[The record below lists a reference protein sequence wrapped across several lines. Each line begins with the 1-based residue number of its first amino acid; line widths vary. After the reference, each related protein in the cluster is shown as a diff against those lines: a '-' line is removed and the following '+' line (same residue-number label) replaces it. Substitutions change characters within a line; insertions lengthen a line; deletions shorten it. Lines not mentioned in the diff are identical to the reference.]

1 MNGWVE
7 KQENKK
13 TKFMSYQSF
22 DTFMNQ
28 QRRTKFKMDQVL
40 SYLDGCIATK
50 NKKMEIALSPEEG
63 DQAMN
68 ASTV

>member
-22 DTFMNQ
+22 NTFMNQ
-28 QRRTKFKMDQVL
+28 QRHAKFKTDQV
-40 SYLDGCIATK
+40 SYLDGCVATE
-50 NKKMEIALSPEEG
+50 NKKMEIALLPEEG